1 MEMEDNHEREG
12 VSAAGEGEGL
22 SVETPY
28 GGEAESAADSV
39 DQVPI
44 FNPITQISSQL
55 SRI

>member
-12 VSAAGEGEGL
+12 ASAAGEGEGL
-22 SVETPY
+22 SMETPY

-44 FNPITQISSQL
+44 LIQLFKFISNFQ
-55 SRI
+55 